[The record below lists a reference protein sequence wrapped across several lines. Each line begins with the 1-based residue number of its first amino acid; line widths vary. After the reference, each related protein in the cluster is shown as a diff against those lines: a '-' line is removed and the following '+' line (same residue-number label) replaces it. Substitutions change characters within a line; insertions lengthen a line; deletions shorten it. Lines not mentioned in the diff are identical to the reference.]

1 MGATGESKPVVVQPG
16 SSASRV
22 EQPSTPDP
30 EVVEKAKRR
39 KFTAEYKLRIVREA
53 ELCNP
58 GELGA
63 LLRRE
68 GLYLSNLICW
78 RHQIEQCQL
87 ADGLGW
93 LHRKGAVSLFTPK
106 GHGFDTVSN
115 HRAAPMVTF
124 ADHAS
129 CPTGSLGRKF
139 PIRVEKGSS
148 EQEFPKEIG
157 SDPSLIRMVP

>member
-1 MGATGESKPVVVQPG
+1 MFRRSCLPMPASNRTFTRGGSMGATGESKPVVVQPG

-68 GLYLSNLICW
+68 GLYLSNLTCW
-78 RHQIEQCQL
+78 HTVFPPGF
-87 ADGLGW
+87 GLCHG
-93 LHRKGAVSLFTPK
+93 HSLPLN
-106 GHGFDTVSN
+106 G
-115 HRAAPMVTF
+115 
-124 ADHAS
+124 
-129 CPTGSLGRKF
+129 
-139 PIRVEKGSS
+139 E
-148 EQEFPKEIG
+148 
-157 SDPSLIRMVP
+157 